1 MKKMIRLMAVAI
13 VAMAMAAC
21 GSSNTP
27 ENATKAML
35 KSFQNGDYKALIE
48 QVYFSKEEVSQEDK
62 DQLAALVQAKVA
74 PEIKK
79 KDGIKDFEVGEAE
92 IAEDGQ
98 SAKVPYKI
106 IYGNGSEE
114 AKTQK
119 LVLVDGKWLLDEG
132 K

>member
-35 KSFQNGDYKALIE
+35 KSYQNGDYKALIE
-48 QVYFSKEEVSQEDK
+48 QVYFSKDVDQEDK
-62 DQLAALVQAKVA
+62 DQLVALVQAKVA

-79 KDGIKDFEVGEAE
+79 KGGIKDFEVGEAE
-92 IAEDGQ
+92 VAEDGQ
-98 SAKVPYKI
+98 SAKVPYKL
-106 IYGNGSEE
+106 IYGDGSEE
-114 AKTQK
+114 EKTQK
-119 LVLVDGKWLLDEG
+119 LVLVDDKWLLDEG

>member
-13 VAMAMAAC
+13 VAMAMVAC

-48 QVYFSKEEVSQEDK
+48 HVHFSKEVSQEDK

-79 KDGIKDFEVGEAE
+79 KDGIKNFEVGEAE
-92 IAEDGQ
+92 LAEDGQ
-98 SAKVPYKI
+98 SAKVSYKI

>member
-13 VAMAMAAC
+13 VAMAMVAC

-48 QVYFSKEEVSQEDK
+48 QVHFSKEVSQEDK
-62 DQLAALVQAKVA
+62 DQLVALVQAKVA

-79 KDGIKDFEVGEAE
+79 KDGIKNFEVGEAE
-92 IAEDGQ
+92 LAEDGQ
-98 SAKVPYKI
+98 SAKVSYKI

>member
-1 MKKMIRLMAVAI
+1 MAVAI
-13 VAMAMAAC
+13 VAMAMVAC

-35 KSFQNGDYKALIE
+35 KSFQNGDYQALIE
-48 QVYFSKEEVSQEDK
+48 QVHFSKEVSQEDK

-79 KDGIKDFEVGEAE
+79 KDGIKNFEVGEAE
-92 IAEDGQ
+92 LAEDGQ
-98 SAKVPYKI
+98 SAKVSYKI

>member
-13 VAMAMAAC
+13 VAMAMVAC

-48 QVYFSKEEVSQEDK
+48 QVHFSKEVSQEDK

-79 KDGIKDFEVGEAE
+79 KDGIKNFEVGEAE
-92 IAEDGQ
+92 LAEDGQ
-98 SAKVPYKI
+98 SAKVSYKI

>member
-1 MKKMIRLMAVAI
+1 MIRLMAVAI
-13 VAMAMAAC
+13 VAMAMVAC

-48 QVYFSKEEVSQEDK
+48 QVHFSKEVSQEDK

-79 KDGIKDFEVGEAE
+79 KDGIKNFEVGEAE
-92 IAEDGQ
+92 LAEDGQ
-98 SAKVPYKI
+98 SAKVSYKI

>member
-1 MKKMIRLMAVAI
+1 
-13 VAMAMAAC
+13 
-21 GSSNTP
+21 
-27 ENATKAML
+27 ML
-35 KSFQNGDYKALIE
+35 KSFQNGDYQALIE
-48 QVYFSKEEVSQEDK
+48 QVHFSKEVSQEDK

-79 KDGIKDFEVGEAE
+79 KDGIKNFEVGEAE
-92 IAEDGQ
+92 LAEDGQ
-98 SAKVPYKI
+98 SAKVSYKI

>member
-13 VAMAMAAC
+13 VAMAMVAC

-35 KSFQNGDYKALIE
+35 KSFQNGDYQALIE
-48 QVYFSKEEVSQEDK
+48 QVHFSKEVSQEDK
-62 DQLAALVQAKVA
+62 DQLVALVQAKVA

-79 KDGIKDFEVGEAE
+79 KDGIKNFEVGEAE
-92 IAEDGQ
+92 LAEDGQ
-98 SAKVPYKI
+98 SAKVSYKI

>member
-13 VAMAMAAC
+13 VAMAMVAC

-35 KSFQNGDYKALIE
+35 KSFQNGDYQALIE
-48 QVYFSKEEVSQEDK
+48 QVHFSKEVSQEDK

-79 KDGIKDFEVGEAE
+79 KDGIKNFEVGEAE
-92 IAEDGQ
+92 LAEDGQ
-98 SAKVPYKI
+98 SAKVSYKI